1 MWLIV
6 TSVYSWVLV
15 IHPSGDL
22 ASKKFLKPCVLI
34 GSFKKIDW
42 GEEEVREGV
51 VTEGDTDVGVCVY
64 VCVCG
69 SE

>member
-22 ASKKFLKPCVLI
+22 ASKKFLKPSVLI
-34 GSFKKIDW
+34 HSFKKIDW
-42 GEEEVREGV
+42 GKEGVREGV
-51 VTEGDTDVGVCVY
+51 VTEGDTDVGVCV
-64 VCVCG
+64 CVFG